1 MDTCILKPYCFILKL
16 HESIHKYFPAVL
28 IKTAADMVKGLV
40 IKVFDESVEVIFH
53 LQVHNDVG
61 VLFEIDRLHLKD
73 FFPQPLQLPQ

>member
-1 MDTCILKPYCFILKL
+1 MKSYCLVLKL
-16 HESIHKYFPAVL
+16 QEGVQKCLSAVF
-28 IKTAADMVKGLV
+28 IKMAADMVKGLV